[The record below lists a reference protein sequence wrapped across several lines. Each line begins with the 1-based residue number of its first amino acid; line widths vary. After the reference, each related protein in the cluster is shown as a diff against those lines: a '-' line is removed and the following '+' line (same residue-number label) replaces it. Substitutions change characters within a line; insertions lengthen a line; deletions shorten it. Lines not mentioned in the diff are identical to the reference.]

1 MLVIYTSPGCASC
14 RKAKQWLK
22 DHSIAFVEKNIFSTL
37 LKESEIR
44 FLLQR
49 SENGSDDLISKR
61 SKIIKDNH
69 VDIDSMNVKELIGF
83 IQKNP
88 SILKRPIILDENNIL
103 VGFNAEEI
111 EVFDRGNHSYRI
123 KCSGISCPNYEVCGQ
138 LRGDE

>member
-1 MLVIYTSPGCASC
+1 MILIYTSPGCASC

-22 DHSIAFVEKNIFSTL
+22 EKSIKYTEKNIFSTL

-61 SKIIKDNH
+61 SKIIKEKNI
-69 VDIDSMNVKELIGF
+69 DIDSMNIKDLITF

-88 SILKRPIILDENNIL
+88 SILKRPIILDETSLL
-103 VGFNAEEI
+103 VGYNSEEI
-111 EVFDRGNHSYRI
+111 EVFNKLDNSYHV
-123 KCSGISCPNYEVCGQ
+123 KCSGECCPNYQVCGE
-138 LRGDE
+138 LRGEN